1 MTNEQ
6 ELIQQERNTIAYYL
20 AKGFSPEMAEYYA
33 SGVKRPVAVA
43 AQDDFT

>member
-1 MTNEQ
+1 MTDEQ
-6 ELIQQERNTIAYYL
+6 ELIQQDGNAVAYYL